1 VSALRGL
8 ALCCGVLL
16 PALSAADEAA
26 TLAQCA
32 AVEDATVRLACYDA
46 LARRPAAAAA
56 PVVLPPP
63 VVPPVPAA
71 DAFGKPQENPSI
83 EARIVGS
90 FITWKRGTLV
100 RLDNGQVWKVMDESG
115 EYYPDLEENPEVTIT
130 RGLTGYRMT
139 IKALRKKVGVKRV
152 S

>member
-1 VSALRGL
+1 VLRGL
-8 ALCCGVLL
+8 VLCCGALL
-16 PALSAADEAA
+16 PGLSAADDTA

-46 LARRPAAAAA
+46 LARRPVAAGASAPAAAA
-56 PVVLPPP
+56 PAVAP
-63 VVPPVPAA
+63 
-71 DAFGKPQENPSI
+71 DSFGKPQAVDPSLD
-83 EARIVGS
+83 ARIVGS

-100 RLDNGQVWKVMDESG
+100 KLDNGQVWKVVDESG
-115 EYYPDLEENPEVTIT
+115 EYYPDLEDNPEVTIT

-139 IKALRKKVGVKRV
+139 IKAIRKKVGVKRV

>member
-1 VSALRGL
+1 MSALRGL
-8 ALCCGVLL
+8 VLWCGVLL

-32 AVEDATVRLACYDA
+32 AVEDAGVRLACYDA
-46 LARRPAAAAA
+46 IARRPTAAAATMVPPA
-56 PVVLPPP
+56 PVA
-63 VVPPVPAA
+63 PPVPAA
-71 DAFGKPQENPSI
+71 AAFGKPQEDPSI
-83 EARIVGS
+83 EARILGS

-115 EYYPDLEENPEVTIT
+115 EYYPKLEENPEVTIT

-139 IKALRKKVGVKRV
+139 IKAIRKKVGVKRV

>member
-8 ALCCGVLL
+8 VLCGGVLL
-16 PALSAADEAA
+16 AGTAAADEAA

-32 AVEDATVRLACYDA
+32 AVEDTGVRLACYDA
-46 LARRPAAAAA
+46 LARRPAAAA
-56 PVVLPPP
+56 P
-63 VVPPVPAA
+63 VVPPAPVAPPAPA
-71 DAFGKPQENPSI
+71 VDAFGKPQEDPSI
-83 EARIVGS
+83 DARIVGS

-100 RLDNGQVWKVMDESG
+100 KLDNGQVWKVVDESG
-115 EYYPDLEENPEVTIT
+115 EYYPKLEENPEVTIT

-139 IKALRKKVGVKRV
+139 IKAIRKKVGVKRV